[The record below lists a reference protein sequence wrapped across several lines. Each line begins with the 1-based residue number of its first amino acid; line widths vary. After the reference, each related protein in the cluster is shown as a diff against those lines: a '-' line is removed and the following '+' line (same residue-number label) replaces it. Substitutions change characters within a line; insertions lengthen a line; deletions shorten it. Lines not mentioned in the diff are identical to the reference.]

1 MPEEKKRP
9 KVEDFDVKRMS
20 RIYFGRRILRIIWIN
35 STSKEFIAT
44 IGGISWNGSR
54 RWRKKKRKS
63 RIWTKTICPGILY
76 FEHNKEL
83 F

>member
-1 MPEEKKRP
+1 LFSGRVCIDFFLFRRRDELPEEKKRP

-44 IGGISWNGSR
+44 IGGIS
-54 RWRKKKRKS
+54 
-63 RIWTKTICPGILY
+63 
-76 FEHNKEL
+76 
-83 F
+83 